1 MATPSG
7 TIFDTG
13 VTQDFIP
20 ELWGDIIYKYFEERL
35 IFRNLIEDYSS
46 LVQGKGK
53 IIHQTRS

>member
-20 ELWGDIIYKYFEERL
+20 ELWGDL
-35 IFRNLIEDYSS
+35 I
-46 LVQGKGK
+46 K
-53 IIHQTRS
+53 